1 MKEMNKCYFYNLIN
15 RNHFSKDT
23 MVKVGCTQLLD
34 FLFTVNLDCES
45 SFHFEDLRSH
55 VDEAV
60 DDEDF
65 IYSVF
70 YLCRKDIN
78 ILQQEFSV
86 WNNSNG
92 IYDHFL
98 EKNLI
103 LEMLRDRTF
112 YNPIS
117 GEDLNESQFAE
128 EILTFFTP
136 TKHFLEM
143 KGE

>member
-1 MKEMNKCYFYNLIN
+1 MNKCYFYNLIN